1 MSLTA
6 DDFVHAS
13 RADAISALRRV
24 GAAHDP
30 RLDLKAEVQGIGAI
44 HRIYGIFGNVVELEG
59 QVEDPVVVHRLLP
72 MVKDIDNER
81 MYGKLQSGRMA
92 YTPVN
97 KRVVRRLGIEL
108 LEAGLHLPWTWRPMN
123 FDFAALISDT
133 HRKSP
138 LPFLVFYS
146 EQANIIGGAVSTSR
160 VFSLPIE
167 GLAQGTWAEP
177 IQDDLLDPDIGLV
190 IEANYR
196 A

>member
-6 DDFVHAS
+6 DDFIHSS
-13 RADAISALRRV
+13 RADAIAALRRV
-24 GAAHDP
+24 GAAHDA
-30 RLDLKAEVQGIGAI
+30 RLALKSDVPGIGPI
-44 HRIYGIFGNVVELEG
+44 QRIYGIFGNVTELDG
-59 QVEDPVVVHRLLP
+59 QVADPVVVNGLLP
-72 MVKDIDNER
+72 MVKEIDKER

-97 KRVVRRLGIEL
+97 KRVVRRLAIEL
-108 LEAGLHLPWTWRPMN
+108 LESGLHLPWTWRPMN
-123 FDFAALISDT
+123 FDFAATISDA

-146 EQANIIGGAVSTSR
+146 EQANITGGTVSTSR

-177 IQDDLLDPDIGLV
+177 IQDELLDPDIGLV
-190 IEANYR
+190 SEANYR
-196 A
+196 I